1 MENRKRDPEN
11 RNRLGEFL
19 RARRARLSP
28 EDVGFPRGGVR
39 QVPGLRRE
47 EVAELAGLSTD
58 YLARL
63 EQGRETH
70 PSASVLFALARTLR
84 LEPEAQRYLFAVTDG
99 HPSPVAID
107 TATGTS
113 STGTSSTGVSSR
125 PIGENLLSLLDEWV
139 HHPAIVLDISH
150 DVVAANHLGRA
161 LFAGHRYSGNL
172 MRLVF
177 LDEEARPFFRER
189 EKVAASGAAALRAAA
204 IRAPDDAGL
213 TALIDELI
221 SGSEEFARL
230 WTKAEVRDKKSE
242 HFRVRHPIVG
252 DLDLIFETFR
262 PNGDSDHL
270 VKVYRPEPGTA
281 TKEALAVLGS
291 LTAEEAERPE
301 EAAEEETAET
311 SRARR

>member
-28 EDVGFPRGGVR
+28 EGVGFPRGGVR

-70 PSASVLFALARTLR
+70 PSASVLSALARALR

-113 STGTSSTGVSSR
+113 STGTSSTGTSSR

-204 IRAPDDAGL
+204 SRAPDDAGL

-221 SGSEEFARL
+221 SGSEEFAGL
-230 WTKAEVRDKKSE
+230 WTKAEVRDKKTE
-242 HFRVRHPIVG
+242 HFRVRYPIVG